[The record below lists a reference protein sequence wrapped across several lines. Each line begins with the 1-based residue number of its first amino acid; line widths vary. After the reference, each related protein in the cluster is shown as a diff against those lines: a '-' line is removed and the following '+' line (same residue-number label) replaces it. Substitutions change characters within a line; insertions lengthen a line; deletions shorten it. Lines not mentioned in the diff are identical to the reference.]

1 MVYVNYGKL
10 ILEGDNTCKECGY
23 ASSEA
28 EAFMIL
34 TDGMLCHDCY
44 DRACHLKDE
53 DLRKS
58 EAVAYAINV
67 DYLDQEKICLIS
79 G

>member
-1 MVYVNYGKL
+1 MVYINYGKVM
-10 ILEGDNTCKECGY
+10 LEGDNTCKECGY

-44 DRACHLKDE
+44 DNVLYQIDIENFNAE
-53 DLRKS
+53 EARKA
-58 EAVAYAINV
+58 EALAYAINV
-67 DYLDQEKICLIS
+67 DYLD
-79 G
+79 